1 MDKYF
6 ELRTADIVV
15 PNYEARGLWQDFR
28 ILAQVARSTEMKA
41 SSLAPRALHACNE
54 IMSAFRRFDGDTE
67 DPSSLDDCLHKCR
80 DIAWGVL
87 GPLDQESKALTAPH
101 KQMKTDQAKIWAI
114 GHW

>member
-6 ELRTADIVV
+6 ELRTADIVI
-15 PNYEARGLWQDFR
+15 PNIEARGLWLDFR
-28 ILAQVARSTEMKA
+28 ILAQVARSTENRA

-54 IMSAFRRFDGDTE
+54 IMNAFRRFDGDE
-67 DPSSLDDCLHKCR
+67 QDPSLLDDVLRKCR

-87 GPLDQESKALTAPH
+87 GPLDAGGKALTAPH
-101 KQMKTDQAKIWAI
+101 KQIDTEKAKIWAI